1 MKCKFFR
8 GWNKV
13 CSNKNNACWKKD
25 DIDRSNLYRFDG
37 PFQLLHANVG
47 NLQFL
52 GKSATDHKYCLLFV
66 DLFTSK
72 VYVYPISLESLF

>member
-13 CSNKNNACWKKD
+13 CSNKNNVCWEKD

-37 PFQLLHANVG
+37 PFQLLHADVG

-52 GKSATDHKYCLLFV
+52 GKSATDPKYCLLFV